1 MSKQAYCLLKASKFD
16 EVAMEV
22 FIFTFIILIVVVAAM
37 AIGYM
42 VQRKTIAG
50 SCGGLGALG
59 IEKACD
65 CDTPCEKRQQR
76 MKKEQEWQQNKII

>member
-1 MSKQAYCLLKASKFD
+1 MSIFLL
-16 EVAMEV
+16 
-22 FIFTFIILIVVVAAM
+22 TFGLFLIVVVAM
-37 AIGYM
+37 ALGYL

-65 CDTPCEKRQQR
+65 CDKPCESRQR
-76 MKKEQEWQQNKII
+76 RLEKEKFWQDNKII

>member
-1 MSKQAYCLLKASKFD
+1 
-16 EVAMEV
+16 MEV
-22 FIFTFIILIVVVAAM
+22 FLLTVAVLLIVVLAM
-37 AIGYM
+37 AIGYI

-65 CDTPCEKRQQR
+65 CDTPCEKRQER
-76 MKKEQEWQQNKII
+76 MRKEKEWQENKII

>member
-1 MSKQAYCLLKASKFD
+1 MVKASKFD